1 MNTTTLHRLFG
12 VVPTV
17 EADRLRQ
24 ELAALRHELEVR
36 DREIAALHLKNRGLR
51 HDLQVAERDIDSQAY
66 RILRQQDEVEGL
78 RVALAAARSEAEATG

>member
-1 MNTTTLHRLFG
+1 MKDRLHRLFG
-12 VVPTV
+12 VVDAA

-51 HDLQVAERDIDSQAY
+51 HDLAVAEHDIDSQAY
-66 RILRQQDEVEGL
+66 LILHYQDQVDRL
-78 RVALAAARSEAEATG
+78 RAVSARPGTEIA